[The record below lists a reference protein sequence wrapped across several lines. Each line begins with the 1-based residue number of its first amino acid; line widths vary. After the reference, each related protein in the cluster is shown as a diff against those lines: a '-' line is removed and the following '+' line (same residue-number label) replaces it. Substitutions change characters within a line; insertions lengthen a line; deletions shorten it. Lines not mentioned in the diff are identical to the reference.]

1 MDSSDSPSL
10 SPAVL
15 GSLRSLS
22 VFFLPKDLIDTLTY
36 STPDLVAQSS
46 APLLTSSSS
55 SSHEPSTTSDE
66 HSDKILSLPLK
77 VTPSCRTCAVPM
89 FASVDTQREHVKS
102 DWHLYNLKQQ
112 LLDQQAAPV
121 SFHQFQDMIL
131 TATATTTTPSTTASR
146 KTIQQKSS
154 PSTTSTSMV
163 LCKSSEVAIQ
173 TIMSQLDI
181 NVKENKQARESDPVL
196 LRQRMIQEQQLQE
209 IRRSPMLWFSST
221 LYGTSVQFGIYKNA
235 LTNKGNCDHLVEHI
249 KSIQIPVPP
258 PPPKRVKAKR
268 AARAKAKALL
278 ESQQKQ
284 QSGQS
289 EETEQ
294 DLISALQKDLE
305 NAAGVATAT
314 PTVDN
319 TAVMEATFTHQLAP
333 ATDAPPRYWTL
344 ILLGGGHFAGMVVDV
359 RGQAKKAHSQG
370 SHARELKIV
379 AHKTFHRYTVR
390 RKNGGAQSSFG
401 AANSAGAMVRMYNE
415 RALKLEVRELLDAW
429 SDWILQSECVFMHAP
444 GNNKRTVFYE
454 DSIMN
459 RADREG
465 HLRSFPFMTRR
476 PTLTELKRAYQE
488 LTTVKIIQP
497 PEEGQLNDSADQ
509 AVVVAPRTVSHTPVG
524 VASTAA
530 GAETVKTKTIST
542 YSVSVPLLKL
552 VELVKK
558 GRVEAI
564 DNHFARTGLDP
575 SQMLPKSP
583 RQEYDQRRTPTLLHL
598 ASFYGQS
605 QVVQQLLEKHGAD
618 PTATISSLIKRMD
631 KTLAPV
637 SDELLDLAITTKPW
651 TAYDVAK
658 DKETRNAFRRA
669 MARMPDAWDWTGLA
683 RVPSALTPEMEAESR
698 RQGGSKSDGGKRSEN
713 ESDGNDEVVQNVQP
727 ESSVIPCQL
736 ETPRLTV
743 QERMIADREKRAQAA
758 ETRRAAQL
766 SARAMRMAKPKS
778 RVECNSCGTDLGAL
792 SPFERFGHPCNEQSK
807 LGRN

>member
-22 VFFLPKDLIDTLTY
+22 VFILPKDLVDTLTY
-36 STPDLVAQSS
+36 TTPDIAVRPLT
-46 APLLTSSSS
+46 PLLTS
-55 SSHEPSTTSDE
+55 DE
-66 HSDKILSLPLK
+66 QPDKVLSLPLK

-89 FASVDTQREHVKS
+89 FASVDKQREHVRS

-112 LLDQQAAPV
+112 LLDQQAAPI
-121 SFHQFQDMIL
+121 SFHQFQEMIL
-131 TATATTTTPSTTASR
+131 AATAMTTTPSTTTSR
-146 KTIQQKSS
+146 KTIQRQSS
-154 PSTTSTSMV
+154 QSTTSTSV
-163 LCKSSEVAIQ
+163 VPYKSSEVAVQ
-173 TIMSQLDI
+173 TLMSQLEI
-181 NVKENKQARESDPVL
+181 NVKENKQARESDPYL
-196 LRQRMIQEQQLQE
+196 MRQKMLQEQQLQD

-221 LYGTSVQFGIYKNA
+221 LYGSSVQFGVYKNA
-235 LTNKGNCDHLVEHI
+235 LTNKGNCDHLVKHI

-258 PPPKRVKAKR
+258 SPPKRVKAKR

-284 QSGQS
+284 PSEHS

-294 DLISALQKDLE
+294 DVISALQMDLE
-305 NAAGVATAT
+305 NAAGVATPT
-314 PTVDN
+314 LTVDN
-319 TAVMEATFTHQLAP
+319 TVPIEATPIRQP
-333 ATDAPPRYWTL
+333 ALTADAPTRYWTM
-344 ILLGGGHFAGMVVDV
+344 ILLGGGHFAGMVVDL

-370 SHARELKIV
+370 SNTSELKIV

-415 RALKLEVRELLDAW
+415 RTLKLEVRELLEAW
-429 SDWILQSECVFMHAP
+429 SSWILQSECVFMHAP

-454 DSIMN
+454 DSIMS

-465 HLRSFPFMTRR
+465 LLRSFPFMTRR
-476 PTLTELKRAYQE
+476 PTLAEIKRAYQE
-488 LTTVKIIQP
+488 LTSVKIMQAP
-497 PEEGQLNDSADQ
+497 KEGQLNEGVDQ
-509 AVVVAPRTVSHTPVG
+509 TGVVAPRTVSHTPAG
-524 VASTAA
+524 VASIAA
-530 GAETVKTKTIST
+530 GTETVKTKPVST
-542 YSVSVPLLKL
+542 RSVSASLLKL

-598 ASFYGQS
+598 ASFHGQS

-618 PTATISSLIKRMD
+618 PTATIPSLIKRMD
-631 KTLAPV
+631 KTLEPV
-637 SDELLDLAITTKPW
+637 SNELLDLAIITKPW
-651 TAYDVAK
+651 TAYEVAK

-669 MARMPDAWDWTGLA
+669 MAKLPDAWDWPGLA
-683 RVPSALTPEMEAESR
+683 RVPSALTPEMEAESQKHGR
-698 RQGGSKSDGGKRSEN
+698 SNPNSSKRSDN
-713 ESDGNDEVVQNVQP
+713 ESEGNDEVVQDVQP
-727 ESSVIPCQL
+727 ESSVMSCRSG
-736 ETPRLTV
+736 TPRLTV
-743 QERMIADREKRAQAA
+743 QESMAADREERAQAA

-766 SARAMRMAKPKS
+766 SARAIRLAKPKS
-778 RVECNSCGTDLGAL
+778 KDECMSCGSDLAAL
-792 SPFERFGHPCNEQSK
+792 SPFERFGHQCNKQSK

>member
-1 MDSSDSPSL
+1 MYSSDSPSL

-46 APLLTSSSS
+46 TPLLTSSSS
-55 SSHEPSTTSDE
+55 SSSSHDTSTISGE

-89 FASVDTQREHVKS
+89 FASVDKQREHVKS

-121 SFHQFQDMIL
+121 SFNQFQDMIL
-131 TATATTTTPSTTASR
+131 TATATTTTPSTTAPR

-154 PSTTSTSMV
+154 PSTTSTSM
-163 LCKSSEVAIQ
+163 
-173 TIMSQLDI
+173 
-181 NVKENKQARESDPVL
+181 
-196 LRQRMIQEQQLQE
+196 EQQLQE

-235 LTNKGNCDHLVEHI
+235 LTNKGNCDHL
-249 KSIQIPVPP
+249 
-258 PPPKRVKAKR
+258 
-268 AARAKAKALL
+268 
-278 ESQQKQ
+278 
-284 QSGQS
+284 
-289 EETEQ
+289 
-294 DLISALQKDLE
+294 
-305 NAAGVATAT
+305 
-314 PTVDN
+314 
-319 TAVMEATFTHQLAP
+319 LAP
-333 ATDAPPRYWTL
+333 ATDAPPRYWTM

-359 RGQAKKAHSQG
+359 RGLAKKAHSQG

-454 DSIMN
+454 DSIMS

-530 GAETVKTKTIST
+530 GAKTVKTKTIST
-542 YSVSVPLLKL
+542 YSVSAPLLKL

-743 QERMIADREKRAQAA
+743 QERMNADREKRAQAA

-778 RVECNSCGTDLGAL
+778 RDECNSCGTDLGAL